1 MKYEQYKVN
10 ERYCKLQ
17 NKGNKAVK
25 VEEFGQ
31 CSSSPD
37 SSFSNKQTL
46 HLMLTI
52 TYQKVRKKKQKS
64 SKN

>member
-10 ERYCKLQ
+10 KRYCKLQ
-17 NKGNKAVK
+17 NKGNKAV
-25 VEEFGQ
+25 EAGEAGQ
-31 CSSSPD
+31 CSSISD

-46 HLMLTI
+46 DLVLTI
-52 TYQKVRKKKQKS
+52 TYQKVRTKKQKS